1 MKGRILMKKVSKILL
16 GIILFIGIMVGGI
29 RLFMNHQINQTYRR
43 LDEVA
48 VTDVSEVEDGTYEG
62 IEETDLVK
70 VAVVVTVKDHQITDI
85 QLVRHEN
92 GKGTPAE
99 AMIPEMIR
107 QNTSEV
113 DAVTGATMSSK
124 TIKAAVRNALI
135 QGIRK

>member
-1 MKGRILMKKVSKILL
+1 MKKVSKILL
-16 GIILFIGIMVGGI
+16 GIVLFIVIMIGGI
-29 RLFMNHQINQTYRR
+29 SLFMRHQINQTYRR
-43 LDEVA
+43 LDEVEI
-48 VTDVSEVEDGTYEG
+48 VVLSKVEDGTYEG

-70 VAVVVTVKDHQITDI
+70 ATVVVTVKDHQITDI

-113 DAVTGATMSSK
+113 DGISGATMSSK
-124 TIKAAVRNALI
+124 TIKAAVRNALA
-135 QGIRK
+135 QGIK

>member
-1 MKGRILMKKVSKILL
+1 MKKVSKTLL
-16 GIILFIGIMVGGI
+16 GIVLFIVIMIGGI
-29 RLFMNHQINQTYRR
+29 SLFMRHQINQTYRR
-43 LDEVA
+43 LD
-48 VTDVSEVEDGTYEG
+48 DVETVDLSKVEDGTYEG

-70 VAVVVTVKDHQITDI
+70 VTVVVTVKAHQITDI

-113 DAVTGATMSSK
+113 DGISGATMSSK
-124 TIKAAVRNALI
+124 TIKAAVKNALA
-135 QGIRK
+135 QGLQ

>member
-1 MKGRILMKKVSKILL
+1 MKKVSKILL

-92 GKGTPAE
+92 GKGTQAE

>member
-1 MKGRILMKKVSKILL
+1 MKKGRKILL
-16 GIILFIGIMVGGI
+16 GIVLFIGVMIGGI
-29 RLFMNHQINQTYRR
+29 SLFMRHQINQTYRR
-43 LDEVA
+43 LDEVEI
-48 VTDVSEVEDGTYEG
+48 VDLSEVEDGTYEG

-70 VAVVVTVKDHQITDI
+70 VTVVVTVKNHQITDI

-113 DAVTGATMSSK
+113 DGISRATMSSK
-124 TIKAAVRNALI
+124 TIKAAVRNALA
-135 QGIRK
+135 QGIK

>member
-1 MKGRILMKKVSKILL
+1 MRHRIS
-16 GIILFIGIMVGGI
+16 
-29 RLFMNHQINQTYRR
+29 QTYKR
-43 LDEVA
+43 LDKVA
-48 VTDVSEVEDGTYEG
+48 IVDLSEVEDGTYEG

-70 VAVVVTVKDHQITDI
+70 ATVVVTVKNHQITDI

-113 DAVTGATMSSK
+113 DGISGATMSSK
-124 TIKAAVRNALI
+124 TIKAAVRNALA
-135 QGIRK
+135 QGIK